1 MRRLIICT
9 VLILTALGLTRP
21 AAAEG
26 CEVIR
31 IHVPPLPPT
40 EIEICPEPPALP

>member
-1 MRRLIICT
+1 MRRLFICT
-9 VLILTALGLTRP
+9 VLALAALGFARP
-21 AAAEG
+21 AGAEG

-40 EIEICPEPPALP
+40 EIEICP